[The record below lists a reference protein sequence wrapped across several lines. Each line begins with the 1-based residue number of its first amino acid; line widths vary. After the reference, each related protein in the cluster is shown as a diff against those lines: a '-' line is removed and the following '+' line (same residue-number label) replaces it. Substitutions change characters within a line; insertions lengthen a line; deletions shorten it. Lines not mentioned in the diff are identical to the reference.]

1 MIALDEL
8 AKSEFPKT
16 TQFATA
22 TAVLMQAEPALEAGV
37 ARDDVAAAAPGDYV
51 WLWKI
56 DLPTPSVSAPPGPP
70 HTFPGR
76 HSCDLG
82 SPAQ

>member
-1 MIALDEL
+1 
-8 AKSEFPKT
+8 
-16 TQFATA
+16 
-22 TAVLMQAEPALEAGV
+22 MQAEPALEAGV